1 VKWRGPAIGGE
12 FSIALSSGSSPRP
25 PAGVDELE
33 EDELFRET
41 PSAEGRYRILVEGI
55 VDYAI
60 YMLDAA
66 GLVTSWNRG
75 AERFKGYS
83 ESEIIGQHF
92 SRFYTEEDRAIDLP
106 QTALQTARE
115 TGRFEQEGWRVRK
128 DGTRFW
134 AHVVIDPIRDAEGDL
149 VGYAKITRDLSERR
163 RAEEQLRQSQEQ
175 LRLLVQGVT
184 DYALYMLD
192 LDGHVSSW
200 NAGAERIKGYT
211 RDEIL
216 GHHFSRFY
224 TEEERE
230 AGVPSKGLQ
239 QAATEGRWET
249 EGWRVRKDGSRFWA
263 HVVIDAIRND
273 AGALIGFA
281 KITRDV
287 TERKNA
293 ERELEEARE
302 ALFQSQK
309 MEAVGQLTGGIAHDF
324 NNLLTVIIG
333 GLDTIARSKPT
344 DVRIRRAL
352 EMSRHAA
359 DRAAGLTSRLLAFS
373 RKQALE
379 PTPSD
384 LNTLVRD
391 MADLLHRTLGEQ
403 IELESVLSPRL
414 WTVEIDQ
421 NQLESAILNLAVNAR
436 DAMPSGGKLTIETQN
451 TFLDESYTATDA
463 EVRPGQYV
471 MISVSDT
478 GSGMSKSTL
487 ARVFEPFFTTKELG
501 RGTGLGLSMVYGFVK
516 QSGGHVTIYS
526 EEGQGTTVKLYFPR
540 HLMSEE
546 TPGEENEPEYPSA
559 SEDEVVLVVE
569 DNPEVRAFCVTSLS
583 ELGYRVLEAADAE
596 TALSILRS
604 SQRVD
609 LLFTDVVLPGRTGKV
624 LADESAN
631 ARPSLKILF
640 TTGYSRNAIV
650 HHGRLDAGVRLLQ
663 KPYTFDQLA
672 NRVREVLD
680 EPETRTTHPHLD
692 DVKSRRR

>member
-1 VKWRGPAIGGE
+1 MERGERFHEAQ
-12 FSIALSSGSSPRP
+12 
-25 PAGVDELE
+25 
-33 EDELFRET
+33 
-41 PSAEGRYRILVEGI
+41 SAEGRYRILVEGI
-55 VDYAI
+55 TDYAI
-60 YMLDAA
+60 YMLDEA

-83 ESEIIGQHF
+83 EGEIIGQHF

-106 QTALQTARE
+106 ETALRTARE
-115 TGRFEQEGWRVRK
+115 EGRFEQEGWRVRK
-128 DGTRFW
+128 DGARFW
-134 AHVVIDPIRDAEGDL
+134 AHVVIDPIRDSEGNL

-163 RAEEQLRQSQEQ
+163 KAELQLRESQEQ
-175 LRLLVQGVT
+175 FRLLVQSVT

-192 LDGHVSSW
+192 LDRRVSSW

-239 QAATEGRWET
+239 QAAAEGRWET

-273 AGALIGFA
+273 AGELIGFA
-281 KITRDV
+281 KITRDI

-293 ERELEEARE
+293 ERELDQARE

-309 MEAVGQLTGGIAHDF
+309 MEAMGQLTGGVAHDF
-324 NNLLTVIIG
+324 NNLLTVIMG
-333 GLDTIARSKPT
+333 GRDTIARSKPT
-344 DVRIRRAL
+344 DMVRIRRAL
-352 EMSRHAA
+352 DMSRHAA

-421 NQLESAILNLAVNAR
+421 NQLETAILNLAVNAR

-451 TFLDESYTATDA
+451 TFLDESYAATDA

-471 MISVSDT
+471 VISVSDT

-487 ARVFEPFFTTKELG
+487 ARAFEPFFTTKELG
-501 RGTGLGLSMVYGFVK
+501 HGTGLGLSMVYGFVK

-526 EEGQGTTVKLYFPR
+526 EEREGTTVKLYFPR
-540 HLMSEE
+540 LLSSAKML
-546 TPGEENEPEYPSA
+546 GEEGNEPEYPSA

-569 DNPEVRAFCVTSLS
+569 DNPEVRAFSVMSLS
-583 ELGYRVLEAADAE
+583 ELGYRVLQAADAE
-596 TALSILRS
+596 AALSILRS
-604 SQRVD
+604 DQRVD
-609 LLFTDVVLPGRTGKV
+609 LLFTDVVLPGRTGKM
-624 LADESAN
+624 LADELAN
-631 ARPSLKILF
+631 ARPGLKVLF

-663 KPYTFDQLA
+663 KPFTFDQLA
-672 NRVREVLD
+672 SRIREVLD
-680 EPETRTTHPHLD
+680 EPEVRNAHLHSD
-692 DVKSRRR
+692 SVKPQRR

>member
-1 VKWRGPAIGGE
+1 
-12 FSIALSSGSSPRP
+12 
-25 PAGVDELE
+25 LE

-55 VDYAI
+55 VHAI

-83 ESEIIGQHF
+83 ESEIMGQHF

-106 QTALQTARE
+106 QTALRTARE

-604 SQRVD
+604 GQRVD
-609 LLFTDVVLPGRTGKV
+609 LLFTDVGLPGRTGKV

>member
-1 VKWRGPAIGGE
+1 M
-12 FSIALSSGSSPRP
+12 
-25 PAGVDELE
+25 
-33 EDELFRET
+33 
-41 PSAEGRYRILVEGI
+41 LVEGI
-55 VDYAI
+55 TDYAI
-60 YMLDAA
+60 YLLDAA

-83 ESEIIGQHF
+83 EAEIIGHHF
-92 SRFYTEEDRAIDLP
+92 SRLYTDEDKAIDLP
-106 QTALQTARE
+106 GTALRTARE
-115 TGRFEQEGWRVRK
+115 EGRFEREGWRVRK

-134 AHVVIDPIRDAEGDL
+134 AHVVIDPIRDSQGKL

-175 LRLLVQGVT
+175 FRLLVEGVT
-184 DYALYMLD
+184 DYALYLLD
-192 LDGHVSSW
+192 LTGHVTSW
-200 NAGAERIKGYT
+200 NAGAERIKGYS
-211 RDEIL
+211 RDEII

-230 AGVPSKGLQ
+230 SGVPTKGLQ
-239 QAATEGRWET
+239 EAAANGRWET

-273 AGALIGFA
+273 NGELVGFA

-287 TERKNA
+287 TERKKA
-293 ERELEEARE
+293 EEKLEEARK

-309 MEAVGQLTGGIAHDF
+309 MEAVGQLTGGVAHDF

-333 GLDTIARSKPT
+333 GLDTIARSQPT
-344 DVRIRRAL
+344 DMVRIKRAL
-352 EMSRHAA
+352 QMARHAA
-359 DRAAGLTSRLLAFS
+359 DRAASLTSRLLAFS

-384 LNTLVRD
+384 LNTVVRE

-403 IELESVLSPRL
+403 IELERILSPRV
-414 WTVEIDQ
+414 WTVEVDQ
-421 NQLESAILNLAVNAR
+421 NQLETAVLNLAINAR

-451 TFLDESYTATDA
+451 TFLDETYVARDA

-471 MISVSDT
+471 MIAVSDT

-540 HLMSEE
+540 HFASADQTDAKVDKVEA
-546 TPGEENEPEYPSA
+546 PSA
-559 SEDEVVLVVE
+559 SGDEVVLVVE
-569 DNPEVRAFCVTSLS
+569 DDPEVRAFSVTSLV
-583 ELGYRVLEAADAE
+583 ELGYGVLEVADADA
-596 TALSILRS
+596 ALSILQS

-609 LLFTDVVLPGRTGKV
+609 LLFTDVILPGRSGRS
-624 LADESAN
+624 LADETAIV
-631 ARPSLKILF
+631 RPGLKILF

-663 KPYTFDQLA
+663 KPFTFDQLA
-672 NRVREVLD
+672 SRIRQVLD
-680 EPETRTTHPHLD
+680 EA
-692 DVKSRRR
+692 

>member
-1 VKWRGPAIGGE
+1 MERGELLHQGQSGE
-12 FSIALSSGSSPRP
+12 A
-25 PAGVDELE
+25 
-33 EDELFRET
+33 
-41 PSAEGRYRILVEGI
+41 RYRILVEGI
-55 VDYAI
+55 TDYAI
-60 YMLDAA
+60 YMLDTA

-75 AERFKGYS
+75 AQRFKGYS
-83 ESEIIGQHF
+83 EGEIIGQHF

-106 QTALQTARE
+106 ETALRTARE
-115 TGRFEQEGWRVRK
+115 EGRFEQEGWRVRK

-134 AHVVIDPIRDAEGDL
+134 AHVVIDPIRDPEGNL

-163 RAEEQLRQSQEQ
+163 SAGEQLRESQEQ
-175 LRLLVQGVT
+175 FRLLVQGVT

-192 LDGHVSSW
+192 LDGRVASW

-239 QAATEGRWET
+239 QAAAEGRWET
-249 EGWRVRKDGSRFWA
+249 EGWRLRKDGSRFWA
-263 HVVIDAIRND
+263 HVVLDAIRND
-273 AGALIGFA
+273 AGELIGFA

-293 ERELEEARE
+293 ERELEQARG

-309 MEAVGQLTGGIAHDF
+309 MEAMGQLTGGVAHDF
-324 NNLLTVIIG
+324 NNLLTVIMG

-344 DVRIRRAL
+344 DMVRIRRAL
-352 EMSRHAA
+352 EMSRHAVN
-359 DRAAGLTSRLLAFS
+359 RAAGLTSRLLAFS

-436 DAMPSGGKLTIETQN
+436 DAMTSGGKLTIETQN
-451 TFLDESYTATDA
+451 TFLDESYAVTDA

-471 MISVSDT
+471 VISVSDT

-487 ARVFEPFFTTKELG
+487 ARAFEPFYTTKELG

-526 EEGQGTTVKLYFPR
+526 EEGEGTTVKLYFPR
-540 HLMSEE
+540 HLSSAE
-546 TPGEENEPEYPSA
+546 TLGEEGNEPEYPAA

-569 DNPEVRAFCVTSLS
+569 DNPEVRAFSVMSLS
-583 ELGYRVLEAADAE
+583 ELGYRVLQAADAE
-596 TALSILRS
+596 AALSILRS
-604 SQRVD
+604 DQRLD

-624 LADESAN
+624 LADQSAIV
-631 ARPSLKILF
+631 RPGLKVLF

-663 KPYTFDQLA
+663 KPFTFDQLA
-672 NRVREVLD
+672 SRVREVLD
-680 EPETRTTHPHLD
+680 EPEVRNAHLHSD
-692 DVKSRRR
+692 R